1 MGKKNLLERRY
12 AKWGYIFSIPFM
24 VAFLLFQFWPIAKTI
39 LLAFTDLRGAG
50 NTEWHFLTTV
60 GKPWYECFKSVL
72 TSNMFQKAF
81 ANTFYFWI
89 VETVPE
95 WILALWLAAVMT
107 DRRYKLKGKMAF
119 RTIYFLPKLVSGV
132 TLGALFLTVMLTFLD
147 QFFEKFF
154 TIVALDGFGIQFED
168 VKFLV
173 EPQFWIIIVNL
184 YIHFGATFVYFYAGI
199 SGIPLEIFEAAEID
213 GANRFQTF
221 FRVTL
226 PCMKPIVLFVAVMS
240 ILDGLG
246 MWEIVSALGY
256 DQDGTNAT
264 TTIMIYIRN
273 QAFAAG
279 FYGRASAASVILLAI
294 YAVVCGFAFFLLRDK
309 DEAELKKLRR
319 IEAREARKSGK
330 ELKAITK

>member
-1 MGKKNLLERRY
+1 MSRSGRLERRY

-24 VAFLLFQFWPIAKTI
+24 VAFMLFQFWPLTKTI
-39 LLAFTDLRGAG
+39 LLAFCDLRGAG
-50 NTEWHFLTTV
+50 NTEWKWLTDV

-81 ANTFYFWI
+81 VNTFYFWI
-89 VETVPE
+89 AETIPE
-95 WILALWLAAVMT
+95 WILAFWLAAVMT
-107 DRRYKLKGKMAF
+107 DRRYSLKGKMMF

-154 TIVALDGFGIQFED
+154 TIVALDGFGIEFED
-168 VKFLV
+168 LQFLV

-184 YIHFGATFVYFYAGI
+184 YIHFGATFVYLYAGI
-199 SGIPLEIFEAAEID
+199 SGIPIEIFEATEID
-213 GANRFQTF
+213 GANRIQTF

-226 PCMKPIVLFVAVMS
+226 PCMKPIVLFVAIMS

-246 MWEIVSALGY
+246 MWEIVSALGF
-256 DQDGTNAT
+256 DQDGANET

-273 QAFAAG
+273 QAFASG
-279 FYGRASAASVILLAI
+279 IYGRASAASVILLAI

-309 DEAELKKLRR
+309 DEAALKKLRR
-319 IEAREARKSGK
+319 MEAREARRAKK
-330 ELKAITK
+330 ELEAAKA